1 MDDSR
6 QTAFVER
13 LTRLDDDRLLST
25 LLQMAEAPDQYR
37 AEAFAAVNNEVT
49 RRGITSDRVSE
60 AESRAQQ
67 DRRESLVSDAVKL
80 ALNGLSS
87 TVIEGDLVV
96 DGLDP
101 TEAADIA
108 ERAGDLARERRKR
121 TGYRNLM
128 NGAGLCLVG
137 CVLTWAI
144 YDLAGSVLRVAG
156 QPLAWGAVV
165 AGVALCVRGVRQ
177 VVG

>member
-13 LTRLDDDRLLST
+13 LRRLDDDRLVST
-25 LLQMAEAPDQYR
+25 LLQMADAPHQYR
-37 AEAFAAVNNEVT
+37 AEAFTAVKNEVS
-49 RRGITSDRVSE
+49 RRGITTDRLRE

-67 DRRESLVSDAVKL
+67 DRRESLVSDAVEL
-80 ALNGLSS
+80 ALNGLSP
-87 TVIEGDLVV
+87 TVLAGHLVV
-96 DGLDP
+96 EGLDP

-108 ERAGDLARERRKR
+108 ERAGDLAGERRKR
-121 TGYRNLM
+121 TGYRNVM

-137 CVLTWAI
+137 CALTWAI
-144 YDLAGSVLRVAG
+144 YDLAGSILRVAG

-165 AGVALCVRGVRQ
+165 VGVVLCVRGVRQ
-177 VVG
+177 AVG